1 MPPIYQKLN
10 DPRITHFQSLRTFDK
25 FIDEKTVRCK
35 CGVTVRLDRP
45 FKITNFER
53 HIKSKNCI
61 LGVDKQ
67 QSLYVFFN
75 QNTEEEPELELN
87 ESLPCIGLFGDLYTE
102 YVTRTPEKSYIVKVQ
117 LKFFTMYSKHKIYY
131 NG

>member
-35 CGVTVRLDRP
+35 CGVTVNRP
-45 FKITNFER
+45 FRTTNFER

-61 LGVDKQ
+61 RGTDKQ
-67 QSLYVFFN
+67 QSLYLFFDQN
-75 QNTEEEPELELN
+75 QDTEEEET
-87 ESLPCIGLFGDLYTE
+87 ESHEGLP
-102 YVTRTPEKSYIVKVQ
+102 
-117 LKFFTMYSKHKIYY
+117 
-131 NG
+131 